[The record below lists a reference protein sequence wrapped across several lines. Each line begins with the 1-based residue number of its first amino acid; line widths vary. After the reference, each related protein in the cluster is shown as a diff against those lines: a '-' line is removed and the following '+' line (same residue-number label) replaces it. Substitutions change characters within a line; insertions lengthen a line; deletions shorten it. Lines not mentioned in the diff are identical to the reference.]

1 MGSDPSHLTLAV
13 ESECSPGKLRPFV
26 VCVLCNTLRSSLCKI
41 DGACSGVRRQRCWLC
56 EGLLLGMPGQK

>member
-1 MGSDPSHLTLAV
+1 MGPDPSHLTLAV

-26 VCVLCNTLRSSLCKI
+26 VCILCNTLRSSLCKI
-41 DGACSGVRRQRCWLC
+41 DGACSGVRRQRRWLC